1 MIDTCTHSL
10 LLEPWKSIHQG
21 NKGVPAI
28 LFYKLNCK
36 SRINI
41 SLCLLNI
48 LYRWLKVY
56 KIDLSKFT
64 TMFKTYQRKNRKE
77 RQYNLFWELT
87 DSIFYLFILYLLS
100 NKLARYHNAD
110 HSFALTRCSRI
121 LKNLWY
127 NVIMNIS
134 DLRLWLGHDI
144 LVF

>member
-1 MIDTCTHSL
+1 MRHISFGVYWVIWFK
-10 LLEPWKSIHQG
+10 EKWSILVRIHFCWSRG
-21 NKGVPAI
+21 KVYIKPAI

-41 SLCLLNI
+41 SLCLLNF

-100 NKLARYHNAD
+100 NKLARYHNVD
-110 HSFALTRCSRI
+110 HSFALI
-121 LKNLWY
+121 H
-127 NVIMNIS
+127 VV
-134 DLRLWLGHDI
+134 H
-144 LVF
+144 VF